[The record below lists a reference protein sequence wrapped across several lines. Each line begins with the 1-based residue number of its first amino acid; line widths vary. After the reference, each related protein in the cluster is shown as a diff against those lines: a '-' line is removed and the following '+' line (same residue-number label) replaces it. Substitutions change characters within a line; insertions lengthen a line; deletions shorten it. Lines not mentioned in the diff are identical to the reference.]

1 MANSS
6 RISNTCHIPEDAE
19 SHLII
24 SGNSQKE
31 WIQTK
36 TSELT
41 SRGVLN
47 YLLRIGTCIR
57 RSRCTTFAT
66 PTSDYKSQC
75 NQR

>member
-6 RISNTCHIPEDAE
+6 SPIPEGAE
-19 SHLII
+19 PHLII
-24 SGNSQKE
+24 AGNSQKE

-47 YLLRIGTCIR
+47 YLLRIRTCIR
-57 RSRCTTFAT
+57 TRRCTTFAT
-66 PTSDYKSQC
+66 PTSNYKSQC
-75 NQR
+75 N